1 MVPDPSAA
9 CTALDEARTA
19 WLWLVRAAAGLAAA
33 LVAESAVL
41 PDVLA
46 ELFPGPAPI
55 LGWPILET
63 VVTG

>member
-1 MVPDPSAA
+1 
-9 CTALDEARTA
+9 LDEARTA
-19 WLWLVRAAAGLAAA
+19 WLWLVRAVAGLAAA
-33 LVAESAVL
+33 LVAESAVF

-55 LGWPILET
+55 LAGPVLET